1 MAPKCFAGATI
12 RSVKES
18 GASPSFLRARPW
30 RGGRACL
37 VARSLIPSCPQT
49 ATRSSRMTTT
59 LKGPAA
65 MHADAQFGK
74 YTLIR
79 QIAVGGM
86 AEIWLAEQRGPGG
99 FNKELVLKRILPHLA
114 QEGQVAQ
121 MFLDEARMV
130 AHLTHPNIGQ
140 VFELG
145 ELDGEYFIAM
155 EFIDGLDLARL
166 AGALKERGS
175 QIPLAYAVK
184 IVTDLLEALD
194 YAHDFVDRDGNH
206 VGLIHRDI
214 SPQNALIS
222 NDGVVKLVD
231 FGVAKASINTTKTES
246 GAVKGKFAYMA
257 PEQIEGKP
265 LDWRADIFSIGVLF
279 YELLSGIKPFGE
291 DLKAVSMIL
300 SQDPADI
307 RTYRTDVPEE
317 LARII
322 ARAMAK
328 DREARFANAAEMQR
342 VLQTFMRSYTEVV
355 GTRELS
361 IMVRQLRGLDLAKPT
376 EQLFGFEKH
385 GVTSSGPRLTT
396 RELPRAD
403 VDRRHAPGPT
413 LASSPAAA
421 SQIEANEPGPSG
433 GKSVALVAGFSL
445 LMVGLLAAFFVVG
458 YLVIAG
464 DRDTSDVPPASPTAA
479 ETPPS
484 STSWAHADGQI
495 VAISSQPSAEIVVD
509 GEVVG
514 NTPFQTTLRPGTYR
528 IELRTGEVTRK
539 ETLKITSTSSIQR
552 FRYDL

>member
-1 MAPKCFAGATI
+1 
-12 RSVKES
+12 
-18 GASPSFLRARPW
+18 
-30 RGGRACL
+30 
-37 VARSLIPSCPQT
+37 
-49 ATRSSRMTTT
+49 MTTT
-59 LKGPAA
+59 IKGPAA

-145 ELDGEYFIAM
+145 ELEGEYFIAM
-155 EFIDGLDLARL
+155 EFIDGLDLAQLSR
-166 AGALKERGS
+166 ALDERGS
-175 QIPLAYAVK
+175 QIPVAYAVK
-184 IVTDLLEALD
+184 IVSDLLEALD

-300 SQDPADI
+300 SQEPPDI
-307 RTYRTDVPEE
+307 RTYRADVPEE

-322 ARAMAK
+322 ARALSK
-328 DREARFANAAEMQR
+328 DREDRFANAATMQR
-342 VLQTFMRSYTEVV
+342 ALQTFMRTYTEVV

-385 GVTSSGPRLTT
+385 GVTSAGPRLTT
-396 RELPRAD
+396 REMPQADADERSAPGFTRTSESAD
-403 VDRRHAPGPT
+403 VQPDAG
-413 LASSPAAA
+413 A
-421 SQIEANEPGPSG
+421 EPEPSK

-445 LMVGLLAAFFVVG
+445 LMVGLLVAFFAVG
-458 YLVIAG
+458 YLMISGEKDAAG
-464 DRDTSDVPPASPTAA
+464 DDSPPEAAA
-479 ETPPS
+479 ENAAPS
-484 STSWAHADGQI
+484 STWRHADGQI

-509 GEVVG
+509 GDVVG
-514 NTPFQTTLRPGTYR
+514 KTPFQTTLRPGTYQ
-528 IELRTGEVTRK
+528 IELRAGDSTRR

>member
-1 MAPKCFAGATI
+1 
-12 RSVKES
+12 
-18 GASPSFLRARPW
+18 
-30 RGGRACL
+30 
-37 VARSLIPSCPQT
+37 
-49 ATRSSRMTTT
+49 MTTT

-145 ELDGEYFIAM
+145 ELEGEYFIAM

-175 QIPLAYAVK
+175 QIPVAYAVK

-300 SQDPADI
+300 SQDPPDI
-307 RTYRTDVPEE
+307 RTYRPDVPEE

-328 DREARFANAAEMQR
+328 DREDRFANAAAMQR
-342 VLQTFMRSYTEVV
+342 ALQTFMRSFTEVV

-385 GVTSSGPRLTT
+385 GVTSAGPRLTT
-396 RELPRAD
+396 REMPQAEVAERS
-403 VDRRHAPGPT
+403 APG
-413 LASSPAAA
+413 LNQASVPADASPGAVD
-421 SQIEANEPGPSG
+421 EPAPSK

-445 LMVGLLAAFFVVG
+445 LMIGLLAAFFVVG
-458 YLVIAG
+458 YLVISG
-464 DRDTSDVPPASPTAA
+464 DKGATDKASEAASAVAATPAAT
-479 ETPPS
+479 T
-484 STSWAHADGQI
+484 WRHADGQI

-514 NTPFQTTLRPGTYR
+514 KTPFQTTLRPGTYR
-528 IELRTGEVTRK
+528 IELRTSEATRK
-539 ETLKITSTSSIQR
+539 ETLTITSTSSIQR